1 MMFRHLCFCALS
13 QIRLRKFAAG
23 CSVCVAD
30 TCCSAFMCR
39 GNLQHTKTD
48 SQLCEEASP
57 FSMYEKLTKF
67 SLFEGNRLHL
77 LIDAD
82 TKALKCPELH
92 TSAWIRSYKAFFSPS
107 ARLHSW
113 FQILFCSAAAECI
126 LNSCFELYILILQS
140 LLQYYC
146 NYWTRWGFPVHHTL
160 LKPIVGIQHW
170 SPAVCRSALSLDE

>member
-1 MMFRHLCFCALS
+1 MMFRHLCFCVLS
-13 QIRLRKFAAG
+13 QIWLRKFAAG

-39 GNLQHTKTD
+39 GNPQHTKTD

-57 FSMYEKLTKF
+57 FLMYEKLMKF

-92 TSAWIRSYKAFFSPS
+92 TSAWIRSYKAFFLPRLQDYIHDSRSCFAQLQPS
-107 ARLHSW
+107 AYWIHV
-113 FQILFCSAAAECI
+113 
-126 LNSCFELYILILQS
+126 LNSTYWSCNH
-140 LLQYYC
+140 YY
-146 NYWTRWGFPVHHTL
+146 NI
-160 LKPIVGIQHW
+160 IVITG
-170 SPAVCRSALSLDE
+170 PDGVFLSTIPSSNP